1 MTTTPI
7 RPSNTYK
14 SLLEPLTAEQKERA
28 IAMLQEWCNVDG
40 AEAQE
45 QRETGEYLKKALDEE
60 RVRIGARTL
69 FS

>member
-7 RPSNTYK
+7 KPSNNPK
-14 SLLEPLTAEQKERA
+14 SLLEPLTAEQKDRA
-28 IAMLQEWCNVDG
+28 IAMLQEWCDVDED
-40 AEAQE
+40 EAQE
-45 QRETGEYLKKALDEE
+45 QRETGEYLEKALDEE